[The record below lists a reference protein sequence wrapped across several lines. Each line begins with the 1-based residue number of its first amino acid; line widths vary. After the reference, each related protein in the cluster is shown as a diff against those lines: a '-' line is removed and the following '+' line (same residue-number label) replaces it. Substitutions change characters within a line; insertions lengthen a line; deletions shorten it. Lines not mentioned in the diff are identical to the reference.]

1 MEEEII
7 TKEKMMSD
15 NIWKKMK
22 YFVMGDEDGYQD
34 EGNEEEIVDETIEE
48 ETVTPIVRT
57 EDRNIITDSYVRPR
71 ANLVEVKNNQNHM
84 KVIVYKPSQYSDA
97 EQIVKNLKAKKPVV
111 VNLEDVEVELAR
123 KIFNFCSGAICA
135 LDGEMR
141 KISKEI
147 FILAPNNVTL
157 DAEKA
162 VDVDSDKTFDWRR

>member
-1 MEEEII
+1 
-7 TKEKMMSD
+7 MSD

-22 YFVMGDEDGYQD
+22 YFVMGDEDEY
-34 EGNEEEIVDETIEE
+34 EEEEVETIEE
-48 ETVTPIVRT
+48 EDDTVTPIVNN
-57 EDRNIITDSYVRPR
+57 EDRNIITDSYMKPR
-71 ANLVEVKNNQNHM
+71 ANLVDIKNNQNQL
-84 KVIVYKPSQYSDA
+84 KVIVYKPTQYSDA
-97 EQIVKNLKAKKPVV
+97 EQIVKNLKSKKPVV

-157 DAEKA
+157 DAEKTESLDA
-162 VDVDSDKTFDWRR
+162 DKTFDWRK

>member
-1 MEEEII
+1 
-7 TKEKMMSD
+7 MSD

-22 YFVMGDEDGYQD
+22 YFVMGDEDAYD
-34 EGNEEEIVDETIEE
+34 EEEVETTLVEE
-48 ETVTPIVRT
+48 DDETVTPIVRN
-57 EDRNIITDSYVRPR
+57 EDRNIITDSYVKPR
-71 ANLVEVKNNQNHM
+71 TNLVEVKNQNQL
-84 KVIVYKPSQYSDA
+84 KVIVYKPTQYSDA
-97 EQIVKNLKAKKPVV
+97 EKIVKNLKSKKPVV

-157 DAEKA
+157 DADKSSE
-162 VDVDSDKTFDWRR
+162 VDTEKTFDWRK